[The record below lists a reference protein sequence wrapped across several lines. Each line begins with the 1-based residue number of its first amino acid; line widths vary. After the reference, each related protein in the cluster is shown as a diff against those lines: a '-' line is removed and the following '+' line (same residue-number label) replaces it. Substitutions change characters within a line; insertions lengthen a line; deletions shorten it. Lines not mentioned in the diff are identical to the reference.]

1 MIKKILLFTTI
12 YCFLFSSHLLAQY
25 RIEAKFKNLRDSVCY
40 LTYYYE
46 NLNYIQD
53 SVKINANGVAVFQGK
68 KALEPGLYNIMI
80 GTWKSIDVLIVEQQ
94 FSLEA
99 DAKDLVNSI
108 KFTGS
113 RENDLF
119 YSYQQKILKES
130 AKIALLEPKLDSVSI
145 NKKYALQY
153 DLEQYR
159 KKFVAAFAGT
169 FASKL
174 IKATMPMD
182 LPMAPKLAD
191 GHEDPLWSNKFFVSN
206 FFDNFDLSDERMIR
220 TPYIHESVT
229 SYFEQLTYL
238 PLDSLMILAS
248 KVIDKAGKSSVMRKY
263 LITKATGFFEISKT
277 MGHDAVFVYLMKK
290 HYLQE
295 SYLWDETTIKLVK
308 ERVFYLE
315 KLLIGNKIPD
325 VKLTDLAGRE
335 QTLHGLKANCTIVYI
350 YAADCGHCKNFT
362 PQLVQLHRRYADNGL
377 AIFAPIFGN
386 DLDTWGEFIKHY
398 QTQDFVNVIDQTGNV
413 NFFQDFDAQYTPT
426 IYILDK
432 EKRIVGK
439 GNLAIE
445 DLEQIVLR
453 YLGK

>member
-1 MIKKILLFTTI
+1 MKYFYLLTI
-12 YCFLFSSHLLAQY
+12 SLVCLSSQLFAQY

-46 NLNYIQD
+46 DVNYVQD
-53 SVKINANGVAVFQGK
+53 SAKVNANGVVVFQAK
-68 KALEPGLYNIMI
+68 QNLEPGLYNLMI
-80 GTWKSIDVLIVEQQ
+80 GGWKSIDILVVEQQ
-94 FSLEA
+94 FSFEA

-119 YSYQQKILKES
+119 YSYQQKIVREG
-130 AKIALLEPKLDSVSI
+130 AKIALLEAKTDSVSI
-145 NKKYALQY
+145 NKKYAIQY
-153 DLEQYR
+153 ELEQYR
-159 KKFVAAFAGT
+159 KKFVTAFAGT

-182 LPMAPKLAD
+182 LPPAPKLSN
-191 GHEDPLWSNKFFVSN
+191 GQEDPLWSNKFFVN
-206 FFDNFDLSDERMIR
+206 HFFDNFDLTDDRMIR
-220 TPYIHESVT
+220 TPYIHQNVA
-229 SYFEQLTYL
+229 SYFEPLTYL
-238 PLDSLMILAS
+238 PIDSLISLS
-248 KVIDKAGKSSVMRKY
+248 RKIVEKAGRNTAMRKY
-263 LITKATGFFEISKT
+263 LITKTTGFFETSKT
-277 MGHDAVFVYLMKK
+277 MGHDAVFVYMMKK
-290 HYLQE
+290 YYLQE
-295 SYLWDETTIKLVK
+295 PQLWDENTIKLVK

-315 KLLIGNKIPD
+315 KLLIGSKIPD
-325 VKLTDLAGRE
+325 VKLTDLAGKE
-335 QTLHGLKANCTIVYI
+335 QTLHAQNADCTILYI

-362 PQLVQLHRRYADNGL
+362 PQLVQLHRRYADKGL
-377 AIFAPIFGN
+377 LVFAPIFGN

-413 NFFQDFDAQYTPT
+413 NFFQEFDAQYTPT

-432 EKRIVGK
+432 EKRVVGK

-445 DLEQIVLR
+445 DMEQIVVR